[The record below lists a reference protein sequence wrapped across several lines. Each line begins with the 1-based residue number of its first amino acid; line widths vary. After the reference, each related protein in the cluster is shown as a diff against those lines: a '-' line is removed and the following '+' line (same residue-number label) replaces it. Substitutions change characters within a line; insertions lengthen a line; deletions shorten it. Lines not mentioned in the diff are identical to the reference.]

1 MTAARMEQSRR
12 SIWRSKRIVNGITF
26 LIVALT
32 TVAAWNP
39 SCANL
44 GDGSDRI
51 EDLYG
56 HPCERRLRDNGT
68 VSVLYHKGQY
78 LYLVIF
84 ANDRSIS
91 ESYSHMKGTD
101 LSEKEIAK
109 FLKLNAAGGTWIPAN
124 TSKERRFKRS
134 DNRAEASYG
143 TASGRRALTV
153 RELGGRNT
161 QGDQ

>member
-1 MTAARMEQSRR
+1 MNDM
-12 SIWRSKRIVNGITF
+12 KF

-32 TVAAWNP
+32 MVAAWSP
-39 SCANL
+39 AWANL

-51 EDLYG
+51 DDLYG
-56 HPCERRLRDNGT
+56 NLDQRRLRDDGT
-68 VSVLYHKGQY
+68 VSVVYHKGQY
-78 LYLVIF
+78 VYLVIF
-84 ANDRSIS
+84 ANDRSVS

-109 FLKLNAAGGTWIPAN
+109 FLKLNSAGGTWVPAN

-134 DNRAEASYG
+134 DNRAEATYG

-153 RELGGRNT
+153 RELGGKDT
-161 QGDQ
+161 QSDQ

>member
-1 MTAARMEQSRR
+1 M
-12 SIWRSKRIVNGITF
+12 NGIKS
-26 LIVALT
+26 LLVALAIVT
-32 TVAAWNP
+32 AW
-39 SCANL
+39 SSAWASL

-51 EDLYG
+51 DDLYG
-56 HPCERRLRDNGT
+56 NLVQRRLRDDGT

-78 LYLVIF
+78 LYLVTF
-84 ANDRSIS
+84 ANDRSVS

-124 TSKERRFKRS
+124 TSKQRRFKRS
-134 DNRAEASYG
+134 DNGAEATYG

-153 RELGGRNT
+153 RELRGKDT
-161 QGDQ
+161 QSGQ

>member
-1 MTAARMEQSRR
+1 MKQ
-12 SIWRSKRIVNGITF
+12 F

-32 TVAAWNP
+32 VITASSSILA
-39 SCANL
+39 SL
-44 GDGSDRI
+44 GDGADRI

-56 HPCERRLRDNGT
+56 NLVQRQLRDDGT

-91 ESYSHMKGTD
+91 ESYSHMNGTD

-109 FLKLNAAGGTWIPAN
+109 FLKVNAAGRTWIPAN

-134 DNRAEASYG
+134 DNRAEATYG
-143 TASGRRALTV
+143 SASGRRALTV
-153 RELGGRNT
+153 REVGLRSDG
-161 QGDQ
+161 

>member
-1 MTAARMEQSRR
+1 M
-12 SIWRSKRIVNGITF
+12 NGIKF
-26 LIVALT
+26 LVVALT
-32 TVAAWNP
+32 ILAV
-39 SCANL
+39 SSSVSANL

-51 EDLYG
+51 DDLYG
-56 HPCERRLRDNGT
+56 NLVQRRLRDDGT
-68 VSVLYHKGQY
+68 VSVLYHKDQY

-109 FLKLNAAGGTWIPAN
+109 FLKLNAAGGTWIPAS

-134 DNRAEASYG
+134 DDRAEASYG

-153 RELGGRNT
+153 RELGGKET
-161 QGDQ
+161 QRDQ